1 MPASLDIQTLVNRI
15 ISCASCVFAT
25 TMFGKPEHI
34 NFDHDIVYYI
44 PPPNACYP
52 TETMCIPPPEV
63 GPPCDDTSEL
73 WNPELN
79 CCAYRKYENAPF
91 EIRDLLNIDYPTSLI
106 TNVEEGRHTYRFGL
120 TAARLIDEQDD
131 SDSDLKKFK
140 DLEDKMWKILQCMN
154 TCDAIVEDGVT
165 VTRDKGT
172 FNDKLITVNFNFE
185 IDIYATCLEPA
196 C

>member
-1 MPASLDIQTLVNRI
+1 MPASLDIQVLVNRI
-15 ISCASCVFAT
+15 ITCARCVFAT

-44 PPPNACYP
+44 PPPNDCFP
-52 TETMCIPPPEV
+52 TESMFY
-63 GPPCDDTSEL
+63 GPGEGCRSDSSN
-73 WNPELN
+73 WNAAQGQCEYPM
-79 CCAYRKYENAPF
+79 YSTPW

-120 TAARLIDEQDD
+120 TAARLIDEQNDND
-131 SDSDLKKFK
+131 LDLKKFK

>member
-1 MPASLDIQTLVNRI
+1 MPASLNIQILVNRI
-15 ISCASCVFAT
+15 ISCANCVFAT

-52 TETMCIPPPEV
+52 NESMCMPPVEE
-63 GPPCDDTSEL
+63 GDPCDSTSKF

-79 CCAYRKYENAPF
+79 CCAYPKYGNEPY
-91 EIRDLLNIDYPTSLI
+91 EIRDLLNIDYPTSLV
-106 TNVEEGRHTYRFGL
+106 TSVENGMQEYRFGL

-131 SDSDLKKFK
+131 NDSDLKKFK
-140 DLEDKMWKILQCMN
+140 DLEEKMWKILQCMN
-154 TCDAIVEDGVT
+154 TCDAVVQDGVV

-185 IDIYATCLEPA
+185 IGIYGTCLEPA